1 MSSDPRTAA
10 APQAGQPRIP
20 IVVLGG
26 FLGSGKTTLL
36 NALLRRRGLP
46 RLSVLVNDFGA
57 LQVDASL
64 IRARS
69 DDIIELDNGC
79 ICCSLG
85 EALMQRLL
93 DIAQQ
98 RPAPELLLIEASG
111 VSDPLRI
118 AQVGLLDPAFSLQ
131 AVVVAVDAQH
141 YEQQFADAQIGG
153 MLRRQVAGASVLA
166 LTHVDVASAER
177 VRRVRRLLEQANP
190 RAPVVEAPRGEL
202 ARQVFLDGPAVSP
215 RRPGLSLPDGDGRW
229 RAAGAQHGELG
240 SFVLRTRRAF
250 EPWQLKEVLRALP
263 WRVLRAKG
271 FVRLHG
277 RPGWWLLQMVC
288 GRIALSPAPVPQ
300 RPGLVLLGCFSP
312 ADHAS
317 LEARLRDAQVDPATA
332 RGPSALVHN
341 AEDADPAGLR
351 PAPGPPGGALPG

>member
-1 MSSDPRTAA
+1 MRRDPPTPELR
-10 APQAGQPRIP
+10 QAGGPRIP

-26 FLGSGKTTLL
+26 FLGAGKTTLL

-69 DDIIELDNGC
+69 DDVIELDNGC

-93 DIAQQ
+93 DIARQ
-98 RPAPELLLIEASG
+98 RPPPQLLLIEASG

-118 AQVGLLDPAFSLQ
+118 AQVGLLDAAFSLQ

-141 YEQQFADAQIGG
+141 YEQQIADARIGS
-153 MLRRQVAGASVLA
+153 MLQRQVAGASVLA
-166 LTHVDVASAER
+166 LTHVDIAPPER

-190 RAPVVEAPRGEL
+190 RAPVLDAPRGEL
-202 ARQVFLDGPAVSP
+202 ARQVFLDVAAAPP
-215 RRPGLSLPDGDGRW
+215 RPPGASMLAGDGRW
-229 RAAGAQHGELG
+229 RAAWPQHAELG
-240 SFVLRTRRAF
+240 SFALRTRRAF
-250 EPWQLKEVLRALP
+250 DRQQLKAVLRALP
-263 WRVLRAKG
+263 WRLLRAKG

-277 RPGWWLLQMVC
+277 RPGWWLLQMVS
-288 GRIALSPAPVPQ
+288 GRIALSPAPAPQ
-300 RPGLVLLGCFSP
+300 RPGLVLLGCFAP
-312 ADHAS
+312 GDHAS
-317 LEARLRDAQVDPATA
+317 LEARLRAAQANPATTPGSSRLA
-332 RGPSALVHN
+332 HN
-341 AEDADPAGLR
+341 DEYAHPAGLR
-351 PAPGPPGGALPG
+351 PASGSPGGALPG